1 MNEVHFSPED
11 LILLGELFR
20 RQRAH
25 GHVEVRYAEGLA
37 VGATLHVSLKPP
49 LPTWIKVLAT
59 ARADVA
65 RQSGLTR

>member
-1 MNEVHFSPED
+1 VNDVHFTPED

-20 RQRAH
+20 RQR
-25 GHVEVRYAEGLA
+25 GFGYYQVQYAEGLPVAA
-37 VGATLHVSLKPP
+37 VLHITVKAP
-49 LPTWIKVLAT
+49 LPSWIKLLAT